1 MSEDYLLSKLT
12 WPEVQENLK
21 RNDIAVIPVGST
33 EQHGKHL
40 PLDNDHYNA
49 FQLSKLVAERLKGE
63 VRLVV
68 CPTIPY
74 GISLHHM
81 AFPGT
86 ISLRTETFIELMR
99 DVCRSV
105 IQHGFRKVVIV
116 NGHGGNSAALDVVI
130 SELGLETKAHL
141 YLVEFWEIA
150 ADVIEKTCGRPV
162 FHADETETSI
172 ALALN
177 QRVEMSRATDVIPKS
192 ESSFV
197 KYDLYA
203 APPKVRGALP
213 SFQELTSSGTV
224 GYATR
229 ADRENGRKV
238 IEAVIERISAFL
250 IELSKLN

>member
-1 MSEDYLLSKLT
+1 
-12 WPEVQENLK
+12 
-21 RNDIAVIPVGST
+21 
-33 EQHGKHL
+33 
-40 PLDNDHYNA
+40 
-49 FQLSKLVAERLKGE
+49 
-63 VRLVV
+63 
-68 CPTIPY
+68 
-74 GISLHHM
+74 M

-86 ISLRTETFIELMR
+86 ISLRTATFIELIR

-150 ADVIEKTCGRPV
+150 ADVIEKTCGCPV

-177 QRVEMSRATDVIPKS
+177 QRVEMPRFTDVIPKS

-213 SFQELTSSGTV
+213 GFQAE
-224 GYATR
+224 
-229 ADRENGRKV
+229 
-238 IEAVIERISAFL
+238 
-250 IELSKLN
+250 